1 MAQHSRRRDLVSRDS
16 PPADSPPPAHQGG
29 SGNGARADV
38 ARKTKEVD
46 HLLAKLENEGVE
58 INDKIASIIDDE
70 PKAGSRSL
78 APPRNKDDREHP
90 NPNRQAPPPS
100 PDSSGV
106 CLGAMAMH
114 SLSSTPRRHD
124 SDSGLPPTPQGGS
137 GNGARADV
145 ARKTKEVD
153 HLLAKLENEG
163 VEIDGKIASIIG
175 DGIARIRDEAARE
188 HLDKIRKEKV
198 MTVR

>member
-38 ARKTKEVD
+38 ARKTKE
-46 HLLAKLENEGVE
+46 
-58 INDKIASIIDDE
+58 
-70 PKAGSRSL
+70 
-78 APPRNKDDREHP
+78 
-90 NPNRQAPPPS
+90 
-100 PDSSGV
+100 
-106 CLGAMAMH
+106 
-114 SLSSTPRRHD
+114 
-124 SDSGLPPTPQGGS
+124 
-137 GNGARADV
+137 
-145 ARKTKEVD
+145 EVD